1 MNIIIFGS
9 TGFFGKAFIA
19 ELEKQEN
26 INLFTV
32 ARKHKNRD
40 LKRQH
45 FLYDDVNALL
55 KTGITYDL
63 AIDFA
68 SHVSVDNFL
77 ENPQEAF
84 LDNLKIPIN
93 NLKFLNSLSFAGRYL
108 YVSSDRAILDLG
120 NSDSIVDVKI
130 SNDPYG
136 ASKLIG
142 ELIVRYCSDLR
153 EGSATVVRFPNIY
166 GPGQTSLQLIP
177 TIVDKLDRGVNEI
190 ELVSDS
196 GRRNY
201 LFISD
206 AVNALIK
213 LTLGNC
219 NQSEVCVSG
228 ENVTIKQILN
238 SIKQIYHQ
246 KSGKQ
251 VHFIANSSKSHRKYY
266 KPPPETLDDL
276 YFRENYNWK
285 PLVNIKQGILLTLQ
299 QENLY
304 EYKQ

>member
-9 TGFFGKAFIA
+9 TGFFGKAFVA
-19 ELEKQEN
+19 ELKKRED
-26 INLFTV
+26 INLYTV
-32 ARKHKNRD
+32 VRKLKDRD

-45 FLYDDVNALL
+45 FLYEDVHALL
-55 KTGITYDL
+55 KKGIKYDL

-77 ENPQEAF
+77 NNPQEAF

-108 YVSSDRAILDLG
+108 YVSSDRAILDIG
-120 NSDSIVDVKI
+120 KADSIVNVNI

-142 ELIVRYCSDLR
+142 EIIVRYCSNLR
-153 EGSATVVRFPNIY
+153 EGSATIVRFPNIY
-166 GPGQTSLQLIP
+166 GPGQTSRQLIP
-177 TIVDKLDRGVNEI
+177 SIVDKLDRGVNDV
-190 ELVSDS
+190 ELASDS

-213 LTLGNC
+213 LTFRDC

-228 ENVTIKQILN
+228 ENVTIKQILDAFKE
-238 SIKQIYHQ
+238 ICLK

-251 VHFIANSSKSHRKYY
+251 VQFIANSSKSYRKYY

-285 PLVNIKQGILLTLQ
+285 PLVNIQQGILLTLQ
-299 QENLY
+299 
-304 EYKQ
+304 